1 MAAKTVKF
9 DEKARKS
16 IEAGID
22 ILAEA
27 VKVTLGPKGRNV
39 VIEDKILFPTV
50 TNDGVTIAK
59 SIDLKDPYENM
70 GAQLLKE
77 AAVKTNDIA
86 GDGTTTAVV
95 LAQAII
101 KEGLKN
107 ITAGANAMIL
117 KKGIEK
123 AVNKAVEAIKN
134 NSQKIKGSD
143 DIAFVATI
151 SSGDEKIGKLI
162 AEVMEQVTSRGVIT
176 VEESKTSVTQT
187 EIVKGMKLDKG
198 YISPNMVTDVNKME
212 AVLENPYILI
222 TDKKISNVKDLL
234 PALELVVKSGGR
246 QMLIIAEDVT
256 GDALATLILNKVR
269 GTFISVAVKTPGY
282 GERKREMLEEVA
294 ILTGGKVIN
303 DEKGMDL
310 KDVSMEH
317 LGQAKMVKVQKDNT
331 VIIDGAGSKDEI
343 DDRIAYL
350 RKRLENAKDDFE
362 KETLME
368 RIGSLVGGIGVI
380 KAGAATEPE
389 MKELK
394 YRIEDAINATKAAV
408 EEGIVPGG
416 GTAYI
421 NVLPEVEKLAKTL
434 EGDEKTGAEIIL
446 RALEEPLR
454 QIAKNAGYDGSVVIQ
469 KVKGSEKEIG
479 FDALNGV
486 YTDMFKVG
494 IIDPAKVTM
503 AALQNAA
510 SVAMMVLTTDSAVAD
525 LPKEEKNN
533 N

>member
-9 DEKARKS
+9 DEKARQS
-16 IEAGID
+16 IEAGIN
-22 ILAEA
+22 ILADT
-27 VKVTLGPKGRNV
+27 VKATLGPKGRNV

-50 TNDGVTIAK
+50 TNDGATIAK
-59 SIDLKDPYENM
+59 AIDLKDPYENM

-95 LAQAII
+95 LAQAIVR
-101 KEGLKN
+101 EGLKN

-123 AVNKAVEAIKN
+123 AANKALEAIKN

-151 SSGDEKIGKLI
+151 SSGDENIGKLI
-162 AEVMEQVTSRGVIT
+162 ADAMEQVTSNGVIT
-176 VEESKTSVTQT
+176 VEESKTSSTQT
-187 EIVKGMKLDKG
+187 EIVKGMKFDKG
-198 YISPNMVTDVNKME
+198 YISPNMVTDVSKME
-212 AVLENPYILI
+212 AVLENPYILM
-222 TDKKISNVKDLL
+222 TDKKISSVKDLL
-234 PALELVVKSGGR
+234 PAIELVVKSGNR
-246 QMLIIAEDVT
+246 QLLLIAEDVT
-256 GDALATLILNKVR
+256 GEALATLILNKVR
-269 GTFISVAVKTPGY
+269 GKFICAAVKTPGY
-282 GERKREMLEEVA
+282 GERKREMLEEIA

-303 DEKGMDL
+303 EDRGMDL

-317 LGQAKMVKVQKDNT
+317 LGQAKLVKVQKENT
-331 VIIDGAGSKDEI
+331 IIVDGAGSKAEI

-362 KETLME
+362 KETLNE

-380 KAGAATEPE
+380 RAGAATEPE

-394 YRIEDAINATKAAV
+394 YRIEDALNATKAAV

-421 NVLPEVEKLAKTL
+421 NVIPEVAKLAETL
-434 EGDEKTGAEIIL
+434 EGDEKTGAAIIL
-446 RALEEPLR
+446 KALEEPLR
-454 QIAKNAGYDGSVVIQ
+454 QIARNAGFDESVIIQ
-469 KVKGSEKEIG
+469 KVKDSEKGTG
-479 FDALNGV
+479 FDALKGV
-486 YTDMFKVG
+486 YADMFKLG
-494 IIDPAKVTM
+494 IIDPAKVTK
-503 AALQNAA
+503 AALQNAVSA
-510 SVAMMVLTTDSAVAD
+510 AMMVLTTNSAVAD
-525 LPKEEKNN
+525 KPKEK
-533 N
+533 